1 MTNPSTR
8 LSELLDE
15 LRQILEYERSIL
27 LSGNPARITF
37 VVERKLLIAEMIERE
52 CKMPGVAAPSVETV
66 LWLDRYNRGNSVI
79 CSAMLRHL
87 TQTLD
92 KLRQREFSPVLRPKR
107 RRDEPERAK
116 PTRRRLIVTGRSC
129 RPNYAANSGG
139 GSKRRSCGTGGGWI
153 LEAAAARSR

>member
-8 LSELLDE
+8 LAELLGE
-15 LRQILEYERSIL
+15 LRQILEDERSIL
-27 LSGNPARITF
+27 LSGNPARITV

-52 CKMPGVAAPSVETV
+52 CKMPGVAAPSVETI

-92 KLRQREFSPVLRPKR
+92 KLRQRESHRSYGPNGMETSPQEQNPL
-107 RRDEPERAK
+107 
-116 PTRRRLIVTGRSC
+116 G
-129 RPNYAANSGG
+129 AA
-139 GSKRRSCGTGGGWI
+139 
-153 LEAAAARSR
+153 